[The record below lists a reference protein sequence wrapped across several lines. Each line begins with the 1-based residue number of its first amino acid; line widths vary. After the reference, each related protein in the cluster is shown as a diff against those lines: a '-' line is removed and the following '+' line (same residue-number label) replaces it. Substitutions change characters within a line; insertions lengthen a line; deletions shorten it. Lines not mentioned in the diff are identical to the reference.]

1 MAIKGGEIKY
11 SVSFDVNMQRLNQAF
26 DKIRQLTT
34 HDLMKINPDI
44 NTD

>member
-11 SVSFDVNMQRLNQAF
+11 SVSFDVNMQHLNQAF